1 MAVCGLP
8 DPCKDHALVM
18 ANFARDCLTEM
29 IRLTKQLEWDLGPE
43 TSMLNMRFGLHSG
56 PVTAGVLRGRRA
68 RFQLFGDTVNK
79 ASRIETSGKS
89 GRIHLSKETAD
100 LLIAR
105 GKSHWVEKRE
115 DAVTLKGLGNLN
127 TYWLNFRSDDG
138 TSVTDVTSEADSIG
152 GDTLLSSP
160 DLSQL
165 KARKSNL
172 VRWHKEVLSMTLKK
186 IIVLRKRGQAS
197 KHVGMDEKAL
207 QQAEA
212 DAIFGHA
219 MPSKCIDFPIID
231 EPIEGNQVELGPKVE
246 EQLAKYVMDIA
257 DTYNQN
263 PFHNVEHASHVALS
277 VTKLLS
283 HMESSSELSLD
294 DPTTQF
300 VAILTAL
307 IHDADHPGVGNQQLV
322 KEGHSLAKMYP
333 THTRMKES
341 M

>member
-1 MAVCGLP
+1 ML
-8 DPCKDHALVM
+8 L
-18 ANFARDCLTEM
+18 DCLTEM
-29 IRLTKQLEWDLGPE
+29 MRLTKQLEWDLGPE

-79 ASRIETSGKS
+79 ASRIETSGKA

-105 GKSHWVEKRE
+105 GKGHWVEKRE

-127 TYWLNFRSDDG
+127 TYWLNFQSDDG
-138 TSVTDVTSEADSIG
+138 TSFTDVTSEADSVG
-152 GDTLLSSP
+152 GDMLTLASP
-160 DLSQL
+160 DLSQM

-186 IIVLRKRGQAS
+186 IIALRNRNQAS
-197 KHVGMDEKAL
+197 NPVMMDKMAL
-207 QQAEA
+207 EQAEI
-212 DAIFGHA
+212 DAIFGNA
-219 MPSKCIDFPIID
+219 MPSKCINFPIIHV
-231 EPIEGNQVELGPKVE
+231 PIEGNDVELGSTVE
-246 EQLAKYVMDIA
+246 DQLARYVMDIA

-277 VTKLLS
+277 VTKLLN

-300 VAILTAL
+300 VAVLTAL

-322 KEGHSLAKMYP
+322 KE
-333 THTRMKES
+333 
-341 M
+341 